1 MKREATHNPDMPTPL
16 VSISCITYNH
26 ENFIRKAIE
35 SFLAQRTSFPIEI
48 LIHDDAS
55 TDRTADII
63 REYEQEYPELIFPIY
78 QTENQYS
85 KGGLPDRINRERAR
99 GKYLAYCE
107 GDDYWTDPLKLQ
119 KQVDFLEAH
128 PDYSLS
134 YCRFRTL
141 NQGTG
146 EFKDDING
154 SYFNIDEDAIDFDFE
169 KFYRGWHMGNQTLV
183 YRLSMCNPNYTLNYK
198 YAKDIHLITHLLT
211 QGKGVCLSFFGAV
224 YRKHAGGVYSGVSDY
239 QNARHSYC
247 CYKEIYEQ
255 NRQIDYLKLKYIRF
269 TQFYIDKLLGN
280 REYVKAF
287 IKLIEKYKVKI
298 WK

>member
-1 MKREATHNPDMPTPL
+1 MPNPL

-26 ENFIRKAIE
+26 INYIREAIE
-35 SFLAQRTSFPIEI
+35 GFLIQQTSFQIEI

-55 TDRTADII
+55 TDGTADII

-85 KGGLPDRINRERAR
+85 KGGMPDKINRERAR

-128 PDYSLS
+128 PEYSLS
-134 YCRFRTL
+134 YCRFKTM
-141 NQGTG
+141 NQDTG
-146 EFKDDING
+146 EIQDDING
-154 SYFNIDEDAIDFDFE
+154 SYFHLDEYYIDFDFE
-169 KFYRGWHMGNQTLV
+169 RFYRGWHMGTQTLV
-183 YRLSMCNPNYTLNYK
+183 YRLSMCKPNYIINYK

-211 QGKGVCLSFFGAV
+211 QGKGACLSFFGAV

-239 QNARHSYC
+239 QNARHSYR

-255 NRQIDYLKLKYIRF
+255 NRHINYLRLKYIQF
-269 TQFYIDKLLGN
+269 IQFYIDKLLEN
-280 REYVKAF
+280 REYGKASL
-287 IKLIEKYKVKI
+287 KLIEKYMIETWNRPK
-298 WK
+298 